1 MFRTSWANRAFDRM
15 QQLVRDHPEMKAG
28 FIFTL
33 ESLTIELG
41 DAADTFGESRAGN
54 RRLGF
59 VGVLSV
65 LVRVDSQNRTARIID
80 VRLRRH
86 ASRG

>member
-1 MFRTSWANRAFDRM
+1 M
-15 QQLVRDHPEMKAG
+15 QQLIRDIPELKAG

-33 ESLTIELG
+33 ESLTTELG
-41 DAADTFGESRAGN
+41 ESADTFGESRSGN
-54 RRLGF
+54 YRLGF

-80 VRLRRH
+80 VRLRRR
-86 ASRG
+86 AGRG